1 MISEPI
7 VLFFRELATLDAK
20 TVELVGAVDSKEEEV
35 KSLHE
40 EEIKLNE
47 QRLAVAEE
55 INAAQKQLHRQQVEI
70 EPLEMKNAQLNKQ
83 IHMVR

>member
-20 TVELVGAVDSKEEEV
+20 TADLVEAVDSKEKEV

-47 QRLAVAEE
+47 QRLVVADE
-55 INAAQKQLHRQQVEI
+55 INAAQEKLHRQQVEI
-70 EPLEMKNAQLNKQ
+70 EPLEMKNAQLKKQ
-83 IHMVR
+83 IDMVR